1 MMGETDSNRSTTQV
15 LPEGGGDRPLV
26 RRKSLTAVNDGAMR
40 TVIDFGDAGS
50 FVTDEPVEQGGTND
64 GPTPLQAVVGAL
76 CGCES
81 VTFHRAAEE
90 RGFAYRSIEFD
101 AEFRIDIRG
110 RMGHA
115 GVRPHFQ
122 VVRVEAV
129 VETDESE
136 EDLASLV
143 EETERRCPVFNLI
156 RDADVRLEMRWRRK
170 PVGGSGSGRDASDCG
185 LAALENP
192 SGWVQAS
199 RRP

>member
-1 MMGETDSNRSTTQV
+1 MTGEANADRSTTQV
-15 LPEGGGDRPLV
+15 LPEDRVDRPLV
-26 RRKSLTAVNDGAMR
+26 RRKTLTAVNRGAMR

-50 FVTDEPVEQGGTND
+50 LTTDEPVEQGGTND

-90 RGFAYRSIEFD
+90 RGFAYRGITFD

-110 RMGHA
+110 RMGHP

-129 VETDESE
+129 VETNESE
-136 EDLASLV
+136 EELASIV

-156 RDADVRLEMRWRRK
+156 RDAGVRLEVRWLRK
-170 PVGGSGSGRDASDCG
+170 PVGGSG
-185 LAALENP
+185 
-192 SGWVQAS
+192 
-199 RRP
+199 